1 MYKLK
6 NIDCKYLTSKRAVLE
21 IEELEINK
29 NEVVF
34 FVGPSG
40 VGKSTILETLGL
52 MNDTIDKESKRF
64 SESKFNFCIDG
75 TTIDMKHIWE
85 EKEST
90 LSDIRNDFFS
100 FIFQEN
106 NLFQSLSGMQNA
118 IASSLI
124 KGKSSVDA
132 YNDAIQ
138 VRDEILSD
146 INLDEKTQDF
156 SINGISGGQK
166 QRLSFIRAIITKY
179 NVLFADEPT
188 GNLDWLNAEILMKDL
203 IKNMNENSS
212 AIIVS
217 HDIDLALQFADKIVY
232 LEKKMEIIDDKTY
245 FYGKIDKDTVF
256 YNTDK
261 ENKLWRNGEE
271 TFSRKELKNLIRD
284 RFRIAQDMSLLIN
297 EETKEKVLIE
307 NN

>member
-1 MYKLK
+1 MYRLK
-6 NIDCKYLTSKRAVLE
+6 NIKCRYSASIRPVLE
-21 IEELEINK
+21 IDELKINK

-52 MNDTIDKESKRF
+52 MNDTDRNRSNDNPDSVFELEANGSL
-64 SESKFNFCIDG
+64 
-75 TTIDMKHIWE
+75 IDMRNIWDK
-85 EKEST
+85 KEST

-124 KGKSSVDA
+124 KGTSSKDA
-132 YNDAIQ
+132 YNDAIE
-138 VRDEILSD
+138 VRNEILSD

-156 SINGISGGQK
+156 SITNISGGQK
-166 QRLSFIRAIITKY
+166 QRLSFIRAIITNY

-188 GNLDWLNAEILMKDL
+188 GNLDFLNAEILMKYL
-203 IKNMNENSS
+203 IDNMKESSS

-232 LEKKMEIIDDKTY
+232 IEKKSEVIDEKTY

-261 ENKLWRNGEE
+261 ENKLWKNGKED
-271 TFSRKELKNLIRD
+271 FSRKDLKNLICD
-284 RFRIAQDMSLLIN
+284 KFRIAQDD
-297 EETKEKVLIE
+297 
-307 NN
+307 

>member
-52 MNDTIDKESKRF
+52 MNDTDRKRSNDNPDSVF
-64 SESKFNFCIDG
+64 ELEANGSL
-75 TTIDMKHIWE
+75 IDMRNIWDK
-85 EKEST
+85 KEST

-124 KGKSSVDA
+124 KGTSSKDA
-132 YNDAIQ
+132 YNDAIE
-138 VRDEILSD
+138 VRNEILSD

-156 SINGISGGQK
+156 SITNISGGQK
-166 QRLSFIRAIITKY
+166 QRLSFIRAIITNY

-188 GNLDWLNAEILMKDL
+188 GNLDFLNAEILMKYL
-203 IKNMNENSS
+203 IDNMKESSS

-232 LEKKMEIIDDKTY
+232 IEKKSEVIDEKTY

-261 ENKLWRNGEE
+261 ENKLWKNGKED
-271 TFSRKELKNLIRD
+271 FSRKDLKNLICD
-284 RFRIAQDMSLLIN
+284 KFRIAQDD
-297 EETKEKVLIE
+297 
-307 NN
+307 

>member
-52 MNDTIDKESKRF
+52 MNDTIDKQSERF
-64 SESKFNFCIDG
+64 SESEFNFSIDG

-124 KGKSSVDA
+124 KGTSSVDA
-132 YNDAIQ
+132 YNDAIL

-146 INLDEKTQDF
+146 INLDEETQDF

-232 LEKKMEIIDDKTY
+232 LEKKMEIIDEETY

-271 TFSRKELKNLIRD
+271 TFSRKELKSLIRD

>member
-6 NIDCKYLTSKRAVLE
+6 NIKCKYSTSIRPILE
-21 IEELEINK
+21 IDELEIK
-29 NEVVF
+29 ENEVVF

-52 MNDTIDKESKRF
+52 MNDTVEVDNDSVFELNIGGI
-64 SESKFNFCIDG
+64 N
-75 TTIDMKHIWE
+75 IDMRNVWK

-118 IASSLI
+118 IASSII
-124 KGKSSVDA
+124 KGVSSEDA
-132 YNDAIQ
+132 FKKANK
-138 VRDEILSD
+138 VRKQLLSD
-146 INLDEKTQDF
+146 INLNEETQDF
-156 SINGISGGQK
+156 NINGISGGQR

-188 GNLDWLNAEILMKDL
+188 GNLDWLNAEILMKFL
-203 IKNMNENSS
+203 IDNMNENSS

-217 HDIDLALQFADKIVY
+217 HDIDLSLKFADKIVY
-232 LEKKMEIIDDKTY
+232 LEKKSEIINGKPY
-245 FYGKIDKDTVF
+245 YYGKIDNSTVF

-261 ENKLWRNGEE
+261 ENMLWENSKNN
-271 TFSRKELKNLIRD
+271 FSRKELKKLIKD
-284 RFRIAQDMSLLIN
+284 RFRVAQG
-297 EETKEKVLIE
+297 EEITVKKKVLIE
-307 NN
+307 NNY